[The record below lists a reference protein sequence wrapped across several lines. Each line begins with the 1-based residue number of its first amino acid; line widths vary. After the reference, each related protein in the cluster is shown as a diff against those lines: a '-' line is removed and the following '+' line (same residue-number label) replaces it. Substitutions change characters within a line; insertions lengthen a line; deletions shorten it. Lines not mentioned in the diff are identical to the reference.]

1 MSKNKI
7 FVLMGKSATGKDT
20 LYKKLLEEGQLPIK
34 PVVIYTTRPIR
45 QGEIEGEA
53 YHFVDVETYERLK
66 AEQKVIEYRDYHTVH
81 GIWSYFTVADAQFT
95 DSQAVLLINTLE
107 GYTQILSYFGK
118 ERVVPLYV
126 EVEDGER
133 LTRALCREKSQS
145 EPKYEELCRRFLA
158 DAKDFSEEKLAAA
171 GIQKRFENSNMETC
185 LKELENAIREVLKF

>member
-118 ERVVPLYV
+118 ERVVPRYV

>member
-1 MSKNKI
+1 
-7 FVLMGKSATGKDT
+7 MGKSATGKDT